1 MFLGKFGKKDEKQE
15 EPSASRSPQQAP
27 ASSAVYDPPPSILR
41 RLESVENPG
50 RPARPVTPPQS
61 PSPYSSLSFPPAPNS
76 IEETGLPLE
85 LLIQLLVKTLYS
97 IGELTEASAGDL
109 LKLSFPVMKELFGVL
124 QREKLA
130 EVRGHGEPLG
140 VLYRYMLTDAGR
152 LRAQTYLE
160 VNRYVGPAPVPVSQ
174 YADMVRR
181 QPVSDLRVDRQ
192 TVEWATQH
200 LVHSQDYVEQL
211 GEAVNS
217 GWAIFLYGPPGNGK
231 TVVAEAIGKM
241 LGQVAGGEIFV
252 PYAIEIDHQ
261 IIQVY
266 DPLTHKR
273 VNSMPEATRPGVSVK
288 ADYDGRWIPCKRP
301 VEFAG
306 GELTLSMLDL
316 TFNDSAKFYQAPP
329 HIKAN
334 GGVFLIDDFGRQLVR
349 PRDLLNRWIVPL
361 EKRVDYLTLH
371 TGKVFQIPFD
381 TVVIFATNLEPSK
394 LADEAFLRRIRNKI
408 YVGDPSPEDYSRIFQ
423 TICLAKHVP
432 FDPSAM
438 DYLFRNVY
446 QKHHIQL
453 RSCHPRDLVD
463 HILSIAKF
471 NGVAPTLN
479 FQLLD
484 RAART
489 YFFLNDLDRPP
500 MPTPPASF

>member
-1 MFLGKFGKKDEKQE
+1 MLFGKFGKDDRKQG
-15 EPSASRSPQQAP
+15 EPAAGTPPPPPQAG
-27 ASSAVYDPPPSILR
+27 AAVQDPPPSIVR
-41 RLESVENPG
+41 RLKPTENAG
-50 RPARPVTPPQS
+50 RPDHPTHPP
-61 PSPYSSLSFPPAPNS
+61 SSTSTFSFPPAPNS
-76 IEETGLPLE
+76 IEETGLPTE
-85 LLIQLLVKTLYS
+85 LLIQLLVKTLFS
-97 IGELTEASAGDL
+97 VGELTEASAGEL
-109 LKLSFPVMKELFGVL
+109 MKLSFPVMKELFNIL
-124 QREKLA
+124 QQEKLA
-130 EVRGHGEPLG
+130 EIRGHGEPLG

-152 LRAQTYLE
+152 QRAHTYME
-160 VNRYVGPAPVPVSQ
+160 VNRYVGPAPIPVSQ
-174 YADMVRR
+174 YEAMVRR

-200 LVHSQDYVEQL
+200 LVHSQDYVEQI

-241 LGQVAGGEIFV
+241 LGQVAGGQIFV

-273 VNSMPEATRPGVSVK
+273 LDVTPESTRPGIGVK
-288 ADYDGRWIPCKRP
+288 ADYDSRWVACKRP

-316 TFNDSAKFYQAPP
+316 TFNTSAKFYQAPP

-408 YVGDPSPEDYSRIFQ
+408 YVGDPSPEDYARIFQ
-423 TICLAKHVP
+423 AVCHDNRVP
-432 FDPSAM
+432 YDPSAIE
-438 DYLFRNVY
+438 YLFRNVY
-446 QKHHIQL
+446 QKHRIQL

-463 HILSIAKF
+463 HLLSIAKF
-471 NGVAPTLN
+471 HGVSPTLDH
-479 FQLLD
+479 QLLD

-500 MPTPPASF
+500 MPSPPTSF